1 MVYSREE
8 FLKNNPDKKM
18 ISLSYRFEHGYGSSK
33 YRAEWS
39 GEWTLEELVNYAD
52 DSTGNF
58 GGRIENLRET
68 EDGTHKGTIVVYYD

>member
-1 MVYSREE
+1 MVYSRKE

-18 ISLSYRFEHGYGSSK
+18 ISLSHRFEHGYGSSK

-39 GEWTLEELVNYAD
+39 GEWSAEELVNYAD

-58 GGRIENLRET
+58 GGRIDNLRKT
-68 EDGTHKGTIVVYYD
+68 EDGTYKGTIVVYYD

>member
-18 ISLSYRFEHGYGSSK
+18 ISLSHRFEHGYGVSK

-39 GEWTLEELVNYAD
+39 GEWSAQELVNYAD

-58 GGRIENLRET
+58 GGRIDNLRKT
-68 EDGTHKGTIVVYYD
+68 EDGTYKGTIVVYYD